1 MKIQETQKHFLSLM
15 SQVGDYVF
23 IDISKLDIS
32 QGYSPYYLSDIDSF
46 TKHFSKEEILSS
58 IKRANLVSE
67 KYLNGKLVIQDN
79 QKHNPMEVLDKEF
92 YNNFR
97 IDLYLEEM
105 SRDKVKLNNL
115 VNKFRAVTKDSNL
128 AAIFADALKRK
139 DIDEAVDIL
148 FNLDYLV
155 LRKYMLYLIEQNNN
169 LKTD

>member
-1 MKIQETQKHFLSLM
+1 MKIQENQKHFLSLM

-32 QGYSPYYLSDIDSF
+32 NGYNPYYLSDIDSF
-46 TKHFSKEEILSS
+46 TKHFSKAEIIAS

-79 QKHNPMEVLDKEF
+79 QKHNPMEVIDKEF

-97 IDLYLEEM
+97 IDLYLEEI
-105 SRDKVKLNNL
+105 SSNKVKINNL
-115 VNKFRAVTKDSNL
+115 VNKFRAVTKDNNL
-128 AAIFADALKRK
+128 ANAYSDCLKRK
-139 DIDEAVDIL
+139 DIDEAIDIL
-148 FNLDYLV
+148 FNLEYLV
-155 LRKYMLYLIEQNNN
+155 LRKYMLYLIEQKNE

>member
-23 IDISKLDIS
+23 IDISKLDIAH
-32 QGYSPYYLSDIDSF
+32 GYSPYYLSDIDSF
-46 TKHFSKEEILSS
+46 TKHFSKTEILDS

-79 QKHNPMEVLDKEF
+79 QKHNPMEVLDKDF

-97 IDLYLEEM
+97 IDLYLEEI
-105 SRDKVKLNNL
+105 SSNKVKINNL
-115 VNKFRAVTKDSNL
+115 VNKFRAVTKDNNL
-128 AAIFADALKRK
+128 ANAYSECLKRK

-148 FNLDYLV
+148 FNLEYLV
-155 LRKYMLYLIEQNNN
+155 LRKYMLYLIEQKNNN
-169 LKTD
+169 